1 MKRIVILVG
10 AFMLSSSAFI
20 GVANAAVRI
29 PSNTLVYIA
38 TDKEIIGK
46 KKFVREG
53 DLIPVH
59 VWRDVK
65 VDGVVVIKAGAPAV
79 AKIDSLKTAKVAGIK
94 GKMAIG
100 VLETTASDGT
110 TVPLSGGYNKAGKGR
125 IGLSAALGG
134 IIFLPLI
141 FIPGGAAKLPAG
153 TVIDAYTQGE
163 VTVDLVGRGTYPTI
177 NLAGFTQSAMTVEV
191 LYDQLEGNDNP
202 KWFDLLIRTPLDAP
216 AEFVIDTINGNSVRP
231 IDLQILTTTKTDDGK
246 AIRALAE
253 IKPLAKQFRKGINT
267 FEVAYGS
274 GTARVSAE
282 VVLNIQ
288 F

>member
-1 MKRIVILVG
+1 MPRIRHGPLNGTIDRKG
-10 AFMLSSSAFI
+10 EYHRKEKPRRSETRSWRETRMAF
-20 GVANAAVRI
+20 
-29 PSNTLVYIA
+29 T
-38 TDKEIIGK
+38 
-46 KKFVREG
+46 
-53 DLIPVH
+53 
-59 VWRDVK
+59 
-65 VDGVVVIKAGAPAV
+65 
-79 AKIDSLKTAKVAGIK
+79 
-94 GKMAIG
+94 
-100 VLETTASDGT
+100 
-110 TVPLSGGYNKAGKGR
+110 
-125 IGLSAALGG
+125 
-134 IIFLPLI
+134 
-141 FIPGGAAKLPAG
+141 AG

-253 IKPLAKQFRKGINT
+253 IKPLAKKFRKGINT

-274 GTARVSAE
+274 SANRVAAE